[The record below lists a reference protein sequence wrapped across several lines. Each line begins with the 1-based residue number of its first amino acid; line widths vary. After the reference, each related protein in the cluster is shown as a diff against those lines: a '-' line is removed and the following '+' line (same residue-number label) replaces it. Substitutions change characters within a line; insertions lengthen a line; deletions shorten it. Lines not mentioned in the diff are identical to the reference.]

1 MINWCGDQ
9 MRTVIHTMIN
19 QEILEITHS
28 CYAFKKQSFLTYS
41 NSKNYFSFD
50 CSGSSNIPQV
60 PGTVGI
66 LPPKP
71 QGNN

>member
-1 MINWCGDQ
+1 M
-9 MRTVIHTMIN
+9 
-19 QEILEITHS
+19 THS